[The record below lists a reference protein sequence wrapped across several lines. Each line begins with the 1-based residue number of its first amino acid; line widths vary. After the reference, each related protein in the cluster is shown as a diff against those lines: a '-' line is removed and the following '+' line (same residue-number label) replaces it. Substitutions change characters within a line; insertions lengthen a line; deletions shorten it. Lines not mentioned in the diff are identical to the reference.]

1 MRRHGSPEE
10 LERVRR
16 QAFALH
22 AQGVS
27 NVQIAK
33 ALDRS
38 VRTVQ
43 AWLAKARRCGVEA
56 LAAKSHPGAKPK
68 LGARQWRALR
78 QQLLK
83 GARAHGYDTDLWT
96 AARVQELIRKRYGV
110 EYHVNYVPDL
120 LRALGFSRQKPVR
133 KARERDEAE
142 IARWLHED
150 WPRIK
155 KKRVALAQ

>member
-27 NVQIAK
+27 NDQIAK

-43 AWLAKARRCGVEA
+43 AWLAKARRHGVGA
-56 LAAKSHPGAKPK
+56 LAAKPHAGAKPK
-68 LGARQWRALR
+68 LEARQRRALR

-96 AARVQELIRKRYGV
+96 AARVQRLIRERYGV

-133 KARERDEAE
+133 KAREQDTAE
-142 IARWLHED
+142 VARWLEQH

-155 KKRVALAQ
+155 KKHAASAQ